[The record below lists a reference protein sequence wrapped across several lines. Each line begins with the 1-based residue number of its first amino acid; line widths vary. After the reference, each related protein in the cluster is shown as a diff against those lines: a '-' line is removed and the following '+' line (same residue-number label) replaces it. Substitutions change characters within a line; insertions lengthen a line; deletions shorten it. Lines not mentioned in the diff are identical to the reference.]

1 MKKTE
6 VSELVTNGI
15 NQLSEAL
22 QAGKSATLVEYLN
35 VMARFH
41 SYSFNNILL
50 ITLQKPDATRVAGF
64 QSWKSMKRMVR
75 KGEKGIGII
84 APMIGKKKDEAETGE
99 GTKTLF
105 GFKVVHVFD
114 ISQTDGEELPQF
126 AQSNGEPG
134 QYHEKLESLVRDRG
148 IDLIYVAPGGG
159 ADGVSK
165 HGEIHIRPDLPSCEK
180 FSVLAHEFAHEILHH
195 GNRRNETT
203 KTIRETEAEAVA
215 YVVCQAI
222 GIETTTR
229 SSDYIQLYCGND
241 DTLVESLDYIQK
253 TASMI
258 LDGIMQ
264 HQPQEA
270 ETVS

>member
-6 VSELVTNGI
+6 VKELVTNGI

-41 SYSFNNILL
+41 KYSFNNILL
-50 ITLQKPDATRVAGF
+50 NTLQNPDATRVAGF
-64 QSWKSMKRMVR
+64 QTWKSMNRIVR

-84 APMIGKKKDEAETGE
+84 APMIGKKKDEAMGE
-99 GTKTLF
+99 GNKTVF

-114 ISQTDGEELPQF
+114 VSQTDGEDMPEF
-126 AQSNGEPG
+126 AQSHGDPGE
-134 QYHEKLESLVRDRG
+134 YHEKLESLVRDRG
-148 IDLIYVAPGGG
+148 IDLIYIAPDGG

-165 HGEIHIRPDLPSCEK
+165 HGEIHVRPDLPSCEK
-180 FSVLAHEFAHEILHH
+180 FSVLAHELAHEILHH

-203 KTIRETEAEAVA
+203 KSIRETEAEAVA

-222 GIETTTR
+222 GVETTTR

-241 DTLVESLDYIQK
+241 DTLTESLDFIQK

-264 HQPQEA
+264 EQPQQA
-270 ETVS
+270 ELVS

>member
-6 VSELVTNGI
+6 VKDLVTNGI

-22 QAGKSATLVEYLN
+22 QEGKSTTLVQYLN
-35 VMARFH
+35 VMSRFH
-41 SYSFNNILL
+41 NYSFNNILL
-50 ITLQKPDATRVAGF
+50 ITLQNPNATRVAGF
-64 QSWKSMKRMVR
+64 QAWRSLKRNVM
-75 KGEKGIGII
+75 KGEKGIAII
-84 APMIGKKKDEAETGE
+84 APMIGKNKDEDADK
-99 GTKTLF
+99 GTRSVF

-114 ISQTDGEELPQF
+114 ISQTEGEDLPEF
-126 AQSNGEPG
+126 AQSHGDPGE
-134 QYHEKLESLVRDRG
+134 YHERLESLVRDRG
-148 IDLIYVAPGGG
+148 IDLIYVAPDGG

-165 HGEIHIRPDLPSCEK
+165 HGEIHVRPDLPSCEK
-180 FSVLAHEFAHEILHH
+180 FSVLAHELAHEILHH

-222 GIETTTR
+222 GVETTTR

-241 DTLVESLDYIQK
+241 DTLTESLDYIQK

-264 HQPQEA
+264 DKPQEA
-270 ETVS
+270 EAVS